1 VRIRVLSPAARTLPP
16 MCCTAVAIGDA
27 LENSHTE
34 LPLRSQGLC
43 LDGQPSKWPLGW
55 LRLGDMNG
63 VMTSKTMPRWM
74 RALTLASVIFTVALA
89 SHAAAHGVIPDAS
102 ALVRLFVLTVTVLAL
117 APLAGAS
124 MSPTQVAA
132 LLLGGQGLLHMAF
145 QLLSGRSVGA
155 MPTSCAAA
163 MGAAA
168 VPSPTSVHAMGSQL
182 MTPPG
187 TASQDFA
194 MSQVNGWHVV
204 MLLAHLAAAIVA
216 GVWLAAGERL
226 FWRLLALAAR
236 PLVEGWR
243 TVRETARDR
252 VGTVVVGC
260 RRFLPDTGPPRA
272 VHGSGWAAGVVSQ
285 RGPPGYSVAR
295 DA

>member
-1 VRIRVLSPAARTLPP
+1 
-16 MCCTAVAIGDA
+16 
-27 LENSHTE
+27 
-34 LPLRSQGLC
+34 
-43 LDGQPSKWPLGW
+43 
-55 LRLGDMNG
+55 
-63 VMTSKTMPRWM
+63 MTSKTVPRWM
-74 RALTLASVIFTVALA
+74 RLLTLAAVIFTVALA
-89 SHAAAHGVIPDAS
+89 SHVAAHGVIPDAS
-102 ALVRLFVLTVTVLAL
+102 ALVRLFVLTVLAL
-117 APLAGAS
+117 APLAGVP

-145 QLLSGRSVGA
+145 QLLSGGSVGV

-168 VPSPTSVHAMGSQL
+168 LPSPTSVHVMGSHL

-187 TASQDFA
+187 TASQGFA
-194 MSQVNGWHVV
+194 MSPVNSGHAV

-243 TVRETARDR
+243 TVREMARDR
-252 VGTVVVGC
+252 IGAIVVGC
-260 RRFLPDTGPPRA
+260 LQFLPDTGPPRGL
-272 VHGSGWAAGVVSQ
+272 HGSGWAVGVAPQ
-285 RGPPGYSVAR
+285 RGPPGHSVA
-295 DA
+295 